1 MAQRSVIRK
10 GDRTSHGGV
19 VVTGDESVQIFGQPM
34 ARVGDRVTC
43 PKCAGQHTIV
53 EGVQSVSSDRR
64 TALEGMKTSCG
75 ATLIASQQF
84 YQLEHG
90 GGDGAGGGVNEAPQA
105 LQAGAPAALAAV
117 VPVAADEAPQQC
129 AQVQDTL
136 KLTEAMFDAKR
147 APVRLTGPSAS
158 ASERCSI

>member
-90 GGDGAGGGVNEAPQA
+90 GGAGAGGGVNEAPQA
-105 LQAGAPAALAAV
+105 LQEIG
-117 VPVAADEAPQQC
+117 
-129 AQVQDTL
+129 
-136 KLTEAMFDAKR
+136 R
-147 APVRLTGPSAS
+147 AHV
-158 ASERCSI
+158 

>member
-90 GGDGAGGGVNEAPQA
+90 GGDGGG
-105 LQAGAPAALAAV
+105 
-117 VPVAADEAPQQC
+117 
-129 AQVQDTL
+129 
-136 KLTEAMFDAKR
+136 
-147 APVRLTGPSAS
+147 SA
-158 ASERCSI
+158 